1 MKQSFAFR
9 PLRFALLGYCAISG
23 LCLSAAAQS
32 TPERPERGVFV
43 TQIGD
48 SPRVTIV
55 QRNADSL
62 AQVAQDGDRNQ
73 TDLKQEGS
81 APHRAQI
88 AQDGDDNTVDA
99 AQDGDGSTD
108 LAIAQDGSS
117 NTVLVVQREDSAAA
131 QTTATIVQRGNGN
144 SIDLGQDGSDNQAQ
158 LTQNGDDNVMTA
170 SQLDSGNRL
179 EWNQIGDGLSDL
191 QIVQQGGSTMQV
203 TQSNVGAAFAPPPS
217 PPGG

>member
-1 MKQSFAFR
+1 MIQPPA
-9 PLRFALLGYCAISG
+9 LRALRNALLGCCAIIGGSG
-23 LCLSAAAQS
+23 LPAAAQ
-32 TPERPERGVFV
+32 TTPERGVFV

-48 SPRVTIV
+48 VSRVAII

-62 AQVAQDGDRNQ
+62 AQVAQDGANNQ
-73 TDLKQEGS
+73 VDLKQEGT

-88 AQDGDDNTVDA
+88 GQEGDDNAVDA

-108 LAIAQDGSS
+108 LAIAQDGNG

-131 QTTATIVQRGNGN
+131 QTTATIIQRGNGN

-158 LTQNGDDNVMTA
+158 LTQNGDNNVMTA

-191 QIVQQGGSTMQV
+191 QIIQTGGSTMQV

-217 PPGG
+217 SPGR